1 VSKNRQPHLQSNI
14 TGKSTGNSDPFA
26 LAKRFAARNSAGLS
40 MPCGQNSLQSETGNS
55 SQPNRGSG
63 SWNREYCGSWKRE
76 YCPSRFS
83 SGQKSSGTPT
93 SFWAVLLHTRCFRRR
108 IDKVPL
114 GRCTDWRADCRNY
127 IRSQCQTA
135 KFRPSPENIFF
146 LINALRREQNTS
158 SAPAL
163 KVNYVLEEILRFLAL
178 AKSVDCRL
186 LLA

>member
-63 SWNREYCGSWKRE
+63 SWNREYC
-76 YCPSRFS
+76 PSRFS

-93 SFWAVLLHTRCFRRR
+93 SFWDVLLRTRCFRRR
-108 IDKVPL
+108 IDKVLL

-135 KFRPSPENIFF
+135 KFRSSSENIFYDKC
-146 LINALRREQNTS
+146 LRRERNTS

-163 KVNYVLEEILRFLAL
+163 KVNYVLEEILRFLA
-178 AKSVDCRL
+178 ASEIG
-186 LLA
+186 